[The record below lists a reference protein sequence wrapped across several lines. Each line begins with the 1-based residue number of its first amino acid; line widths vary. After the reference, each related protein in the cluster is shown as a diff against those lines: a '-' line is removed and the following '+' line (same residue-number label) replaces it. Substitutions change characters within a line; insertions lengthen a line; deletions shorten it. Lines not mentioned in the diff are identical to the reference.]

1 MNKKQAVIIV
11 TLLVLIVC
19 AAVLATKFRS
29 PYLYV
34 NDTDLDNSNNK
45 STVSMNKDSSKNT
58 SSSSTSTKS
67 DLFSQGKL
75 DREQK
80 DTSEMQELK
89 NMIDDKSV
97 SSSTR
102 AAAEQKL
109 MALTDNDAKSTKIE
123 TLLKSKGFKDVLC
136 SINNNKITVNVKASS
151 SKLSDIQLRDIK
163 DVVNNVTGSRNIE
176 VLPITK

>member
-34 NDTDLDNSNNK
+34 NDTDLDNNNK

-75 DREQK
+75 DRMQK
-80 DTSEMQELK
+80 DNSEMQELK

-109 MALTDNDAKSTKIE
+109 MALTDNDAKCTKVE
-123 TLLKSKGFKDVLC
+123 NLLKSKGFKDVFC
-136 SINNNKITVNVKASS
+136 SINNNKVTVNVKNSS
-151 SKLSDIQLRDIK
+151 SSLTDVQLRDIK
-163 DVVNNVTGSRNIE
+163 DVVNNVTGNRNIE

>member
-34 NDTDLDNSNNK
+34 NDTDLDNTNK
-45 STVSMNKDSSKNT
+45 STVSMNKDSSKNA
-58 SSSSTSTKS
+58 SSSSTSAKS

-80 DTSEMQELK
+80 DNSEMQELK

-109 MALTDNDAKSTKIE
+109 MALTDNDAKSTKVE

-136 SINNNKITVNVKASS
+136 SINNNKVTVNVKTSNS
-151 SKLSDIQLRDIK
+151 TLSDIQLRDIK
-163 DVVNNVTGSRNIE
+163 DVVNNVTGIRNID

>member
-34 NDTDLDNSNNK
+34 NDTDLDNDNK
-45 STVSMNKDSSKNT
+45 STVSLNKDSSKNT

-80 DTSEMQELK
+80 DQSEIQTLK

-102 AAAEQKL
+102 SAAEQKL
-109 MALTDNDAKSTKIE
+109 MALTDNDSKCTKVE

-136 SINNNKITVNVKASS
+136 SINNNKVTVNVKASS
-151 SKLSDIQLRDIK
+151 STLSDVQLRDIK
-163 DVVNNVTGSRNIE
+163 DVVNSVTGIRNIE